1 MSAVTSPTFAEAF
14 EAVRKSLHLT
24 QRRVAELH
32 GVSPRTVERWVLR
45 ETTPPLHERIK
56 LLRTLRDAPLHL
68 LETLA
73 RVSGT
78 TLDAAGIASA
88 PASAPPPPSSLFLSP
103 MSQSIGASAQRVID
117 DAVRE
122 LADELD
128 LTANTIRPGLSR
140 FLGALAVVGAP
151 VDAAARMVLGL
162 PRGNSPGKTSR
173 SGATNGGPRPRN

>member
-1 MSAVTSPTFAEAF
+1 MSATPPTSAAFAEAF

-56 LLRTLRDAPLHL
+56 LLRTLRDAPLPL

-78 TLDAAGIASA
+78 TLDAAGIASQ
-88 PASAPPPPSSLFLSP
+88 STPPPASLFLSP
-103 MSQSIGASAQRVID
+103 MPQSIATTAQRVID

-128 LTANTIRPGLSR
+128 LTANTIRPALSR
-140 FLGALAVVGAP
+140 FLGALAEVGAP
-151 VDAAARMVLGL
+151 VDAASRMVLGL
-162 PRGNSPGKTSR
+162 PRGNAPGKLSR
-173 SGATNGGPRPRN
+173 NGATNGGPRPRN